1 MKKNILVSAIIFIFL
16 LTGSGG
22 LGETVEKI
30 TKSPPPGNTQPGCS
44 EDDPETS
51 SCSAESTPLF
61 DTSESNVLISI
72 PKNEAE
78 RKVDIGSPVGEV
90 NR

>member
-1 MKKNILVSAIIFIFL
+1 MTKNILVSAIIFMFL

-22 LGETVEKI
+22 FGGTEEKVTV
-30 TKSPPPGNTQPGCS
+30 SPPLGNTQPECS

-51 SCSAESTPLF
+51 SCSAESPPLF
-61 DTSESNVLISI
+61 DTSGNNVLISI